1 MTGFVLS
8 YPLIFLPLFLLV
20 AITLGF
26 LSSPLRNWTVLGAV
40 LCLGLGLSW
49 PLWICAAAAALVAN
63 VPTLR
68 RVLVSAPIMKL
79 IQVMKLL
86 PVISTTEREAL
97 EAGTVWADGELFSGK
112 PDFTKLLA
120 EDYPDLS
127 PEEQAFMDGPVNEV
141 CRMTDDWKVFQDR
154 DLPPEVWQFLKDKG
168 FFGMIIP
175 ESFGGL
181 GFSASANSAVVA
193 KLASRSGPLAIT
205 VMVPNSLGP
214 AELLLH
220 YGTEKQK
227 AHYLPRLADGR
238 EMPCFALTEPN
249 AGSDAGAISSSGEV
263 FRGEDGKLYM
273 RLQWNKRY
281 ITLAA
286 VATLLGLA
294 FKLRDPKNLL
304 GKGEDLGITCALIP
318 TATEGVRLG
327 ERHDPLGV
335 PFYNCPTHGKDV
347 VVPVSAIIGGPE
359 NAGRGWLMLMESLAA
374 GRGISLPA
382 SSTAAT
388 KMAARVS
395 GAYATVRQQFG
406 LSIGKFEG
414 IHEPLARIAGN
425 AYITEAA
432 RRYTC
437 GALDKGAKP
446 AVVTAI
452 MKYNTTEMARQSIVD
467 AMDIAGGAGISL
479 GPRNLLAH
487 AYISMPIGITV
498 EGANILT
505 RTLVVF
511 GQGAIRCHPFAYKE
525 MAAAA
530 VKDTKAF
537 DAAFWGHIGHVVRNG
552 CRSIGLSLSRGALAS
567 SPVSGPAAAYYKK
580 LSWASASF
588 AVTADLAMGTLGG
601 DLKRKE
607 ALTGRFADAF
617 SWLYLGNATLKR
629 FEAEGRLKEDLP
641 FLHWSMQHCLAQID
655 EAMTG
660 IYSNFDVA
668 VVGWFLRGPVALWSR
683 FNAFSTKPADRLSA
697 KLARALQVPG
707 AQRDRL
713 TSNVYL
719 PTDTEQAM
727 GRLEHAFE
735 LVTRAD
741 AVAVKIKAAIKAKQL
756 PKARPLALIDTA
768 REAGLITAEEH
779 ALVLKAEAAR
789 EDTIQV
795 DSFGLDEYLQTAQ
808 RPQAEGPGDQ
818 ADPALAG

>member
-1 MTGFVLS
+1 MTGFLLS
-8 YPLIFLPLFLLV
+8 YPLIFLPLFLLG
-20 AITLGF
+20 AIALGF
-26 LSSPLRNWTVLGAV
+26 LGASIRNWTILGGV
-40 LCLGLGLSW
+40 LCLGLGLGW
-49 PLWICAAAAALVAN
+49 QLWICVAAIALIAN
-63 VPTLR
+63 VPGLR

-97 EAGTVWADGELFSGK
+97 EAGTVWADGELFSGD
-112 PDFTKLLA
+112 PNFTKLLA
-120 EDYPDLS
+120 EDYPELS

-154 DLPPEVWQFLKDKG
+154 DLTPETWQFLKDKG

-220 YGTEKQK
+220 YGTEEQK
-227 AHYLPRLADGR
+227 EHYLPRLADGR

-263 FRGEDGKLYM
+263 FKGEDGELYM

-294 FKLRDPKNLL
+294 FKLKDPQNLL

-318 TATEGVRLG
+318 TSVEGVRLG

-388 KMAARVS
+388 KMSARVA
-395 GAYATVRQQFG
+395 GAYAAVRQQFG

-425 AYITEAA
+425 AYIMEAA

-437 GALDKGAKP
+437 GALDKGGKP

-452 MKYNTTEMARQSIVD
+452 MKYNTTEMARDSIVD
-467 AMDIAGGAGISL
+467 AMDIVGGAGISL

-487 AYISMPIGITV
+487 AYMSMPISITV

-511 GQGAIRCHPFAYKE
+511 GQGAIRCHPYAYKE
-525 MAAAA
+525 MAAVAA
-530 VKDTKAF
+530 KDSKAF

-552 CRSIGLSLSRGALAS
+552 CRSVALSVTRGALAS
-567 SPVSGPAAAYYKK
+567 APVGGPAAAYYKK

-588 AVTADLAMGTLGG
+588 AVTADIAMGTLGG

-629 FEAEGRLKEDLP
+629 FEAEGRPKEDLA
-641 FLHWSMQHCLAQID
+641 FLHWSMQHCLTQID
-655 EAMTG
+655 TAMSG
-660 IYSNFDVA
+660 IYKNFEA
-668 VVGWFLRGPVALWSR
+668 PVVGWFLRGPIALWSR
-683 FNAFSTKPADRLSA
+683 INALSTPPADRLSA
-697 KLARALQVPG
+697 KLARALQTPG

-713 TSNVYL
+713 TSQVYL
-719 PTDTEQAM
+719 PTEQDQAL
-727 GRLEHAFE
+727 GRLEHAFD

-756 PKARPLALIDTA
+756 PKARPLALLDTA
-768 REAGLITAEEH
+768 RDAGLITAEEH
-779 ALVLKAEAAR
+779 ALVRAAEAAR
-789 EDTIQV
+789 EDAIQV
-795 DSFGLDEYLQTAQ
+795 DSFTLDEYLETAH
-808 RPQAEGPGDQ
+808 RDSSRGPEDR